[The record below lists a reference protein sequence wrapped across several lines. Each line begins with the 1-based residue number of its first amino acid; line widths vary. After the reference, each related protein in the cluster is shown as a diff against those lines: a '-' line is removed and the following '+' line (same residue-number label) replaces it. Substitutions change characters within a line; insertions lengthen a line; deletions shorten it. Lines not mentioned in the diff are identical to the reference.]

1 MAANDAIPA
10 TNAKGATDQNTVG
23 TERKSKSPV
32 NLFAFVWGK
41 QKRLQTISAETW
53 FTILTATITPVKIHN
68 HVGICTTGISRIAQQ
83 ETKQMS
89 ATLSSTAPVLLSTR
103 SFRAR

>member
-32 NLFAFVWGK
+32 NLFPSIGG
-41 QKRLQTISAETW
+41 RS
-53 FTILTATITPVKIHN
+53 
-68 HVGICTTGISRIAQQ
+68 Q
-83 ETKQMS
+83 ETHDNS
-89 ATLSSTAPVLLSTR
+89 ADCRVVILHSSWNVLSR
-103 SFRAR
+103 

>member
-32 NLFAFVWGK
+32 NLFAFVFHPSRFSIPHFIGFFFAFG
-41 QKRLQTISAETW
+41 LGSA
-53 FTILTATITPVKIHN
+53 
-68 HVGICTTGISRIAQQ
+68 GIVALI
-83 ETKQMS
+83 K
-89 ATLSSTAPVLLSTR
+89 PTR
-103 SFRAR
+103 